1 MPEALPPRYRLLQ
14 MGTGYWVSQAIYVAA
29 KLKLADHVKAGVRKA
44 EDLAA
49 KTGSQPRPLYRLMR
63 ALASVEI
70 FAEEADGGF
79 ALTPLAELLV
89 DELGSMRA
97 PAIMMGDE
105 HYASWGQLEHSVRT
119 GKPAFDH
126 IYGKPIFQYL
136 GEQPEQAKIFDAAM
150 TGIHGPETPAMV
162 DAYDFTGIQ
171 TLVDVGGGNGTL
183 LSALLRK
190 YPAMKGILF
199 DLPQVVER
207 AAGVLRDQGVAD
219 RVRCVPGNFY
229 ETAASG
235 GDAYMMRHILHDWTD
250 EQCATIL
257 GHVRKAIPKAGRLL
271 VIECVIQPGNA
282 PGWSKF
288 LDLNMLVIPGGQE
301 RTEAEF
307 RTLFEKGGFRLEKIV
322 PTRTEVSVLEAR
334 PV

>member
-1 MPEALPPRYRLLQ
+1 MSEALSPRIRMLQ
-14 MGTGYWVSQAIYVAA
+14 MCTGYWISQAIYVAA
-29 KLKLADHVKAGVRKA
+29 KLKIADHIKAGIRTPA
-44 EDLAA
+44 DLAA
-49 KTGSQPRPLYRLMR
+49 KSGAQVRPLYRLLR
-63 ALASVEI
+63 ALASVEV

-79 ALTPLAELLV
+79 ALTPLAEQLT

-119 GKPAFDH
+119 GEPAFDR

-162 DAYDFTGIQ
+162 DAYDFSGIQ
-171 TLVDVGGGNGTL
+171 TLVDVGGGNGSL
-183 LSALLRK
+183 LSAVLRK
-190 YPAMKGILF
+190 YPGMKGILF

-207 AAGVLRDQGVAD
+207 AKDVLRGQGVAD
-219 RVRCVPGNFY
+219 RVRCEPGNFY
-229 ETAASG
+229 EGTASG

-250 EQCATIL
+250 EQCGTIL
-257 GHVRKAIPKAGRLL
+257 GHIRKAIPNSGRLI
-271 VIECVIQPGNA
+271 VIECVIQPGNM
-282 PGWSKF
+282 PSWGKF
-288 LDLNMLVIPGGQE
+288 LDLNMLVLPGGQE

-307 RTLFEKGGFRLEKIV
+307 RTLLEKAGFRLEKVV
-322 PTRTEVSVLEAR
+322 PTRTEVSVIEAR